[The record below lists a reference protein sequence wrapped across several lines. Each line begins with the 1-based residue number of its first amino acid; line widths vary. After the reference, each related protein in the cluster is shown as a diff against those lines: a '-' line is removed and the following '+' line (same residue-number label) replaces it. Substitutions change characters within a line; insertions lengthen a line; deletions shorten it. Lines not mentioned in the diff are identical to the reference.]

1 MKIVSKT
8 AEALLYLLSVVFIA
22 LVVLMLVGYK
32 PVTIQSGSMNPTF
45 DVGSLC
51 FIHAEDDYRLNDI
64 VTFSADDVY
73 ITHRIACDNGDNTYI
88 TKGDGNDVVDSATLE
103 KENIKGKVI
112 FTIPKMGYVMA
123 ILSSTVGKVSIL
135 VLLIGLWALASISY
149 RKNEKESI
157 IDREA
162 REVVDTDS
170 VEEVEELEEDS
181 EKTEELQE
189 VESKGL
195 KDLFYEKLEER
206 GKSFTSES
214 TLDYRVSTTREVLF
228 ELSNND
234 IESWWGK
241 QEEDSQRDLSKAIL
255 GEDALDED
263 MMSFWDEVI
272 FGKE

>member
-1 MKIVSKT
+1 MKIVSKV
-8 AEALLYLLSVVFIA
+8 AEALLCLLSIVFIA
-22 LVVLMLVGYK
+22 LVVIMLAGYK

-149 RKNEKESI
+149 KKSERESI
-157 IDREA
+157 VDGEAKEIID
-162 REVVDTDS
+162 VYS
-170 VEEVEELEEDS
+170 VEDVQEES
-181 EKTEELQE
+181 EKTVELYE
-189 VESKGL
+189 IESKSL
-195 KDLFYEKLEER
+195 KDLFFNELER
-206 GKSFTSES
+206 CGKSFTSKS
-214 TLDYRVSTTREVLF
+214 TLDYKVSTSREVLF
-228 ELSNND
+228 ELSNNN
-234 IESWWGK
+234 IESWWDK
-241 QEEDSQRDLSKAIL
+241 QEETSQRELSKAIL
-255 GEDALDED
+255 GEGVLDED
-263 MMSFWDEVI
+263 IMSFWDEVI
-272 FGKE
+272 YGNE